1 MFQIDALSRVPVYE
15 QLVDQMEKLVLSG
28 LLKAGDPMPSV
39 RSLSLDLSINP
50 NTIQKAYSELDRR
63 GILMSV
69 PGKGCFVAETAIEV
83 IRKKIRD
90 KSSDLIELVKDM
102 KLAGA
107 ELEELLKLVRSAYE
121 GNKEVCER

>member
-1 MFQIDALSRVPVYE
+1 M
-15 QLVDQMEKLVLSG
+15 
-28 LLKAGDPMPSV
+28 
-39 RSLSLDLSINP
+39 
-50 NTIQKAYSELDRR
+50 
-63 GILMSV
+63 
-69 PGKGCFVAETAIEV
+69 

-107 ELEELLKLVRSAYE
+107 ELEELLALVRSAYE

>member
-69 PGKGCFVAETAIEV
+69 PGKGCFVAETATEV

-90 KSSDLIELVKDM
+90 KSSDLIKLVKDM